1 VRVAFAGGARV
12 VFRLSG
18 TGTVGATLRVYL
30 ERYEAD
36 PGRLALPVAD
46 ALAPVIAAAE
56 ELAGIRAW
64 TGRDAPD
71 VTT

>member
-1 VRVAFAGGARV
+1 MTLAEQGRI

-18 TGTVGATLRVYL
+18 TGTSGATLRVYL
-30 ERYEAD
+30 ERAETD
-36 PGRLALPVAD
+36 PERLDLAPEE

-56 ELAGIRAW
+56 AVAGIKDR